1 MPAPLDWA
9 EVESSPWF
17 NALTPS
23 EKSATH
29 LEWRDTVLSEQEDL
43 DDDTKLKLLAL
54 SESRAKA
61 LAGQPQDADPLKSF
75 YAEREKKNN
84 EISQGYEAFT
94 QGELTDDPEF
104 AALDDTF
111 KGRRDAALV
120 RGSLFVNPSLVLDKD
135 KYEAAVR
142 ASDAPMSEK
151 VLALTQFKDRNEQAS
166 QNLANTLSYTDEDFR
181 KFASDGYN
189 QGKTNAQVVNEWKAQ
204 QKLPDGIFGSILGA
218 GRQAKLG
225 FSGGLAG
232 LERAVGGIGMA
243 LGVGGE
249 QYAAESGQEAASY
262 AARREIAGGA
272 PIIGE
277 VAEGATSLI
286 PTLAVGAVGAALSP
300 TPAAP
305 AAVPLTLAAGA
316 AARATLSRALTS
328 LTAGAV
334 TGGLQSAG
342 STVADAF
349 EMYKMRG
356 DPDADAI
363 GKARVDGAVSG
374 IVTGAVT
381 GLFGALGTK
390 LGAGGGI
397 ETLFRRKGAEVL
409 AQAGEK
415 EVKNAFVTATKSI
428 LGNATEE
435 AIEEGTDQFIQGLY
449 EAATRSPDKDFQSI
463 LEETA
468 HAAKIG
474 GILGG
479 GMQTIKEGL
488 TFKSMVETAKTDPQL
503 GDPTQAAA
511 VAQGLADAKQFEQDA
526 NEALEATVNA
536 DLGLSQEKRAAL
548 IAKRAAD
555 QLRTIG
561 TAPLATA
568 AMDNIAGDAENRVK
582 LNADAIRAEVV
593 DAFSRPTLPSAE
605 QMVQGAGQT
614 LAGLPSREQM
624 VQGAGQTLAGL
635 PSREQMVQGAGQT
648 LAGLPDAATMAANA
662 AAQLRA
668 VANNTATP
676 EQVASLT
683 EQGLTRVVDGQPVIT
698 DAGLSMLPQDQQPPL
713 SEAERVAEIKAA
725 PPPVAKPKPQTPWKV
740 LSTKGKV
747 KRLKDTANPELE
759 SILYAIIRGGGIGRY
774 SAEQKKAQKAEGK
787 FYGDTDSLDTGRLN
801 AFWDKE
807 LFNVGSQSTLDTVAQ
822 DLHEQGY
829 FPGMAADEVTP
840 QVLLDR
846 IEEAIAIYEQ
856 ANRNDG
862 LTDAEARDQENENLS
877 EQQAIAFEEA
887 TKKQEGK
894 IEVSVVDL
902 QVGDKMLVDGEE
914 VTVSGLNYDEDGYTT
929 SVQLRSGTRFG
940 TQSVYV
946 GDNSENT
953 LFVDEI
959 TRAPEE
965 PMSDFLE
972 GQDVD
977 EEAPPDIRAED
988 LPPIPAGHVRLT
1000 HSTSTQVVGKILES
1014 GRFNFKDVIDTTT
1027 DSFSSNEDVANRL
1040 NTSESGAF
1048 SRAKFGD
1055 KVILMDVTFEEYRK
1069 LRTFSKDN
1077 PGFVPASSIAAIY
1090 DLQTKQ
1096 ISAPQIESATEG
1108 ELFAAEPT
1116 KSTRP
1121 KVRGETDKAQ
1131 VPQED
1136 LLGEMAKAKADSEA
1150 ERAQTKIDLEQ
1161 EQPATPP
1168 PTDELVPEQ
1177 RDEPPAAEPEAA
1189 AAAEPAAAAE
1199 EKPAAPA
1206 EKVAP
1211 ATKAQQAKAERA
1223 KRRAAL
1229 EADLA
1234 ADIKKL
1240 QGEIGLRTFNSP
1252 SLDPRAFATL
1262 LGIATKVTKIGV
1274 ITFEDFAATIKDLM
1288 PQLWAQIKDAL
1299 VGVWSMLS
1307 MSNPDL
1313 EELPSRAKVT
1323 QILEALEAEEDADA
1337 DAEVDTEEAAP
1348 TTAPKDE
1355 PAQDTG
1361 KTKSEDEAAAE
1372 GAADTFIPPSEG
1384 QGPPKEADLLQ
1395 NVGFGKHQYTGVRD
1409 ATLRDPQFMFGA
1421 LFDDTAMAQTL
1432 AGKNAQRLR
1441 DVRNVVSRMNGYR
1454 EYQRVM
1460 NMSPEEVAAENTKLA
1475 GELDQTVADL
1485 RGNDFFVD
1493 VRPDGLISI
1502 RLKPEQKEKYEDII
1516 RSNSIPWSNQ
1526 LAAFVSGRSS
1536 TIIAFGRDVSD
1547 RLAGRPVAYERA
1559 ASQTEARITAD
1570 KLKAEL
1576 NQADDESILTA
1587 DDIGKYVSRG
1597 TQKRLYVGV
1606 DRGIPVEIYNEQ
1618 VYDAAMIGK
1627 AHAEKKP
1634 MFLLASQPGA
1644 GKTFVLGA
1652 AIERM
1657 KRQGAK
1663 KIIYVTR
1670 NKQLIKQ
1677 VKDDLSA
1684 YDIEG
1689 MEFMTYAALDNVEK
1703 NPAEDTDVIIFD
1715 EAHEVR
1721 YSVSGKPSSRAL
1733 KAGEWMNKSKFTILS
1748 SATPYEDLEQ
1758 TRFLWAT
1765 GAYDPFAREDLR
1777 GTAERGWYGY
1787 AEVLGAEVTL
1797 KDGEPSGVKFPE
1809 DEGKLKAMRLASRE
1823 YLRKRGMF
1831 TQRATRLPVEM
1842 MDVNFSSVKA
1852 EKSWVDLF
1860 NLTEE
1865 SLDSIKK
1872 KDKNLLAF
1880 VRNMQKRIL
1889 EASKRDAAVELAR
1902 KKVGEGKRTVIF
1914 VETRSEKERDL
1925 DEIMEAYNAW
1935 VDAGRDMD
1943 DWPKIIPKVPGVTDF
1958 FAKLIEGGI
1967 NKIKF
1972 ESAQDY
1978 FNAALGDLGV
1988 SFYTGNEAGA
1998 QGETS
2003 LSKWKSG
2010 ESTVL
2015 VATMAR
2021 GGTGL
2026 SLHDTSEGGVA
2037 PRAQIVLNLPWR
2049 ASEVEQVAGRT
2060 ARYGMTSISQS
2071 YWLFTPDITFDRDLA
2086 QRVGNRMASMN
2097 ALVQGDITASATA
2110 VSSYNIQTIK
2120 DVNTVTEDEFL
2131 NDNQY
2136 LNAEQANAV
2145 AQGTV
2150 LDMAAVETEEDAVY
2164 RKVVEDNK
2172 ITQKTS
2178 MAAWEGKEK
2187 NRATVALLRTMLINA
2202 GLKPDANLVAWDDDG
2217 NVIAPSVRAQAEKG
2231 VMMSMAPTQ
2240 DAEYLAAVEAGD
2252 NGSDNLIQLLRDAPE
2267 SERKT
2272 VVDAWVQR
2280 NPKAATELQRM
2291 VDEAARRAG
2300 VENPGITSR
2309 KKTIADLDAEEQAM
2323 WDRFGSTRVSG
2334 EDFRSGD
2341 RMQAIINEDMVRQ
2354 SIFGSERYNEI
2365 QSARNSLYAA
2375 IKKLKNKPFSLPAV
2389 TYDDAGNVI
2398 PLSQRFRSTSP
2409 DIRQSAPSLS
2419 PVYGLVKRKLTLK
2432 DKLHVK
2438 EAFRIL
2444 RKAIPQIDSLV
2455 VVDSLENLLKR
2466 TDLTQKEK
2474 DTLKGPNFAQGIF
2487 SNGRAFVAYNNV
2499 VRTDLHASE
2508 AAAIAG
2514 VMVHELMHKGSAIM
2528 RLSPDLAPVY
2538 ANWKSMLDEYVS
2550 NADIERLVNMG
2561 YPGYANWRNNTALRE
2576 SAQEEV
2582 FVKRIEAL
2590 FHKGN
2595 LLEDAEKS
2603 LMQKFLSLI
2612 KALVNKLL
2620 GNNMSKSDEVV
2631 ARWAR
2636 FFVVATAN
2644 RHMNMNGRVEIGVM
2658 ASYIGQNAQMSQFM
2672 RDSLDTAK
2680 SMAAAGKSSEEIRA
2694 VTGWFPGPYD
2704 GKMRWEIPDNKA
2716 SFVGIDDYGK
2726 RTTKAYG
2733 GPAFSQI
2740 TLSSISERI
2749 KSGKFVKLSEVFQHD
2764 DLFAA
2769 YPEAAN
2775 IPFFPI
2781 AGNIVQGSYRV
2792 IGGNSVITATVT
2804 TDSDGNISAESASTI
2819 LHELQH
2825 FIQYK
2830 EGFASGGSPD
2840 NLITKADIVDAAK
2853 FRDAYQGIRRYK
2865 AEIANLVTAI
2875 EQERAKKSFVGFGGP
2890 NQKTIKSIEDSIAK
2904 IQESINSVWDYQKK
2918 NLNIDRDSTRA
2929 SLLSALNVV
2938 DSKLGGA
2945 WVLNKRNEGLNMLYR
2960 LLAGEIEA
2968 RDVQARQNLTPEQRK
2983 ATAPYSSENIA
2994 PEDAIV
3000 VFGGGGVMA
3009 SMAPGES
3016 PRDGDVPRPAS
3027 LFSTYLTPEEAAAV
3041 KAAAA
3046 RMDAGRA
3053 EGEEDPLAKFAR
3065 EQVLGQAGVGMIY
3078 KQQQLAPQQAYAM
3091 GYIGFAEDSSGLPI
3105 VNPAATKKAKSIA
3118 LELLNPKSFFAMRYQ
3133 EEAGNFDAAAAVLQ
3147 LELTRYAIAMLAKGD
3162 ASLLS
3167 VVKRN
3172 WNNIIMGK
3180 YLTMAAAGRLLQ
3192 ARSHYTGVVAQT
3204 LDEMTA
3210 EQNKTALKLL
3220 KEQKAKDPIRT
3231 LQDMENAVAN
3241 ALPDYSALWNTL
3253 GKGVPDPKGKPDLN
3267 WLEKAM
3273 GALDS
3278 NTMQMFGQVMSEMGR
3293 LSRMVDAR
3301 SKMKDDDIRRSL
3313 PDWGAAPEGEE
3324 LPTDPDELDRLIA
3337 QTREKIAR
3345 DLESL
3350 VAAMGDKPLP
3360 PEIKKTLEDNAPKAK
3375 RKPAPAKPP
3384 VAADAPGVIPPAKQ
3398 KEINDAIDEVESLRE
3413 EGDNKATLAAID
3425 KLERLIADLANVPS
3439 PTFPSESIK
3448 AEIRRIVAEYIR
3460 NANNMAYSD
3469 FRDSMAAD
3477 LEDKIPETIREEI
3490 QDKLIQAT
3498 WQTFDR
3504 AANKTA
3510 EAMLA
3515 KMKSVEDIKYGKPD
3529 KAVQVRKEVRAAII
3543 NRDGLT
3549 ELVLVKRLTD
3559 ALVAL
3564 TVEKDVAAELA
3575 QEAYGQ
3581 SVRYAAKKLAL
3592 RTAKITESLTSGGN
3606 KRMLAAMAKASPDM
3620 VSDPTWQ
3627 HNAVRSVFEAS
3638 GLTFAEAEVAA
3649 TNTTSRFAEIFANSG
3664 VRIERNAQT
3673 RMQDA
3678 VVRLIDRYAALQ
3690 SDTPDLKAAAEIR
3703 KRNINDLFRQQVRIP
3718 IDFDDVKDVAG
3729 FETLA
3734 MAMGATKQQAM
3745 ILFYE
3750 AETENRYSKQ
3760 RGTDRLVLTKLIEFI
3775 KEMSPAQLN
3784 DPTARDTAVEA
3795 FLKSNGFTP
3804 EQIREVKPNVL
3815 SKLDEYLGEARQAAL
3830 TRILKQ
3836 NEAYKK
3842 LLETRDG
3849 TFLTQDRRELK
3860 ATLEK
3865 IRLGI
3870 ADTTSSV
3877 AQLLAASDEDNPTK
3891 FLKTDMVTLAQL
3903 DNRITAGEKDGR
3915 THDVSLAVRELFE
3928 LLARRRAIEPASLD
3942 RLASAYNNSA
3952 LSGVATL
3959 GINLYGPVGSML
3971 TRVGMDLMPAAA
3983 RGNWDVIS
3991 LVFSSLTDTF
4001 SMAYSEGALS
4011 IRGDAYT
4018 NAMQRVILKVNNLRQ
4033 GAEKSL
4039 EILKNKKAKPWER
4052 TKALV
4057 DVIQSYTDIT
4067 RRILSA
4073 ADQTWF
4079 ATMEG
4084 YFYKLEASK
4093 ALLKNKIPLPVVQ
4106 KAIFDITETTRLR
4119 ITNDKM
4125 MIGRYAVRVEELRGK
4140 TEKEF
4145 RAGIN
4150 AIVFDES
4157 YLDDGS
4163 IDLTDEVRKY
4173 RTTLDNELRS
4183 IIRAAALPY
4192 KSRPDQAVDMVLKE
4206 LNLQN
4211 LAVDLRQRDLVKRD
4225 IRSFLEEGVKGF
4237 DGEEYAG
4244 VGKEEA
4250 LRIEDFARRESE
4262 YETGN
4267 HKGEKGSQIDIFN
4280 QVSMLIQGAGY
4291 SVMQK
4296 NPLLG
4301 RMLLGYFGVP
4311 VNLLNRSLWFTP
4323 YGLLRYAVAKRI
4335 DGIGMPNSEFYQQSM
4350 KTTQDMK
4357 QRLSEAILGTSVFA
4371 FAIALQAL
4379 GDDDEEELFNVT
4391 LAGPTNKTEYD
4402 AWVKNG
4408 HRKGA
4413 IEMNIDGKVYS
4424 LNWARGLLEPW
4435 KPAMVALGAFDDM
4448 KLNRK
4453 LGDRENVVPIV
4464 DYLAAAASGFG
4475 QQASFFGAK
4484 TTIGSTFSVTPDT
4497 NMLGTAVY
4505 KVSPFIPFSGLLN
4518 SISKFYTGPN
4528 TYRGREGAIW
4538 ANIPIVSMFATN
4550 RAVNALGDP
4559 VGVTGDPIAVA
4570 NDRAWYAGMPL
4581 NVGGK
4586 MSGNDAK
4593 VYEFILERGTGPGIP
4608 QRSAIETKNGFITDA
4623 EFLDY
4628 VAFRGRIVK
4637 SQMIRDL
4644 PKLRAMDDDSLSKA
4658 MGEISTK
4665 ATTDAKKRFRYE

>member
-1 MPAPLDWA
+1 
-9 EVESSPWF
+9 
-17 NALTPS
+17 
-23 EKSATH
+23 
-29 LEWRDTVLSEQEDL
+29 
-43 DDDTKLKLLAL
+43 
-54 SESRAKA
+54 
-61 LAGQPQDADPLKSF
+61 
-75 YAEREKKNN
+75 
-84 EISQGYEAFT
+84 
-94 QGELTDDPEF
+94 
-104 AALDDTF
+104 
-111 KGRRDAALV
+111 
-120 RGSLFVNPSLVLDKD
+120 
-135 KYEAAVR
+135 
-142 ASDAPMSEK
+142 
-151 VLALTQFKDRNEQAS
+151 
-166 QNLANTLSYTDEDFR
+166 
-181 KFASDGYN
+181 
-189 QGKTNAQVVNEWKAQ
+189 
-204 QKLPDGIFGSILGA
+204 
-218 GRQAKLG
+218 
-225 FSGGLAG
+225 
-232 LERAVGGIGMA
+232 
-243 LGVGGE
+243 
-249 QYAAESGQEAASY
+249 
-262 AARREIAGGA
+262 
-272 PIIGE
+272 
-277 VAEGATSLI
+277 
-286 PTLAVGAVGAALSP
+286 
-300 TPAAP
+300 
-305 AAVPLTLAAGA
+305 
-316 AARATLSRALTS
+316 
-328 LTAGAV
+328 
-334 TGGLQSAG
+334 
-342 STVADAF
+342 
-349 EMYKMRG
+349 
-356 DPDADAI
+356 
-363 GKARVDGAVSG
+363 
-374 IVTGAVT
+374 
-381 GLFGALGTK
+381 
-390 LGAGGGI
+390 
-397 ETLFRRKGAEVL
+397 
-409 AQAGEK
+409 
-415 EVKNAFVTATKSI
+415 
-428 LGNATEE
+428 
-435 AIEEGTDQFIQGLY
+435 
-449 EAATRSPDKDFQSI
+449 
-463 LEETA
+463 
-468 HAAKIG
+468 
-474 GILGG
+474 
-479 GMQTIKEGL
+479 
-488 TFKSMVETAKTDPQL
+488 
-503 GDPTQAAA
+503 
-511 VAQGLADAKQFEQDA
+511 
-526 NEALEATVNA
+526 
-536 DLGLSQEKRAAL
+536 
-548 IAKRAAD
+548 
-555 QLRTIG
+555 
-561 TAPLATA
+561 
-568 AMDNIAGDAENRVK
+568 
-582 LNADAIRAEVV
+582 
-593 DAFSRPTLPSAE
+593 
-605 QMVQGAGQT
+605 
-614 LAGLPSREQM
+614 
-624 VQGAGQTLAGL
+624 
-635 PSREQMVQGAGQT
+635 
-648 LAGLPDAATMAANA
+648 
-662 AAQLRA
+662 
-668 VANNTATP
+668 
-676 EQVASLT
+676 
-683 EQGLTRVVDGQPVIT
+683 
-698 DAGLSMLPQDQQPPL
+698 
-713 SEAERVAEIKAA
+713 
-725 PPPVAKPKPQTPWKV
+725 
-740 LSTKGKV
+740 
-747 KRLKDTANPELE
+747 
-759 SILYAIIRGGGIGRY
+759 
-774 SAEQKKAQKAEGK
+774 
-787 FYGDTDSLDTGRLN
+787 
-801 AFWDKE
+801 
-807 LFNVGSQSTLDTVAQ
+807 
-822 DLHEQGY
+822 
-829 FPGMAADEVTP
+829 
-840 QVLLDR
+840 
-846 IEEAIAIYEQ
+846 
-856 ANRNDG
+856 
-862 LTDAEARDQENENLS
+862 
-877 EQQAIAFEEA
+877 
-887 TKKQEGK
+887 
-894 IEVSVVDL
+894 
-902 QVGDKMLVDGEE
+902 
-914 VTVSGLNYDEDGYTT
+914 
-929 SVQLRSGTRFG
+929 
-940 TQSVYV
+940 
-946 GDNSENT
+946 
-953 LFVDEI
+953 
-959 TRAPEE
+959 
-965 PMSDFLE
+965 
-972 GQDVD
+972 
-977 EEAPPDIRAED
+977 
-988 LPPIPAGHVRLT
+988 
-1000 HSTSTQVVGKILES
+1000 
-1014 GRFNFKDVIDTTT
+1014 
-1027 DSFSSNEDVANRL
+1027 
-1040 NTSESGAF
+1040 
-1048 SRAKFGD
+1048 
-1055 KVILMDVTFEEYRK
+1055 
-1069 LRTFSKDN
+1069 
-1077 PGFVPASSIAAIY
+1077 
-1090 DLQTKQ
+1090 
-1096 ISAPQIESATEG
+1096 
-1108 ELFAAEPT
+1108 
-1116 KSTRP
+1116 
-1121 KVRGETDKAQ
+1121 
-1131 VPQED
+1131 
-1136 LLGEMAKAKADSEA
+1136 
-1150 ERAQTKIDLEQ
+1150 
-1161 EQPATPP
+1161 
-1168 PTDELVPEQ
+1168 
-1177 RDEPPAAEPEAA
+1177 
-1189 AAAEPAAAAE
+1189 
-1199 EKPAAPA
+1199 
-1206 EKVAP
+1206 
-1211 ATKAQQAKAERA
+1211 
-1223 KRRAAL
+1223 
-1229 EADLA
+1229 
-1234 ADIKKL
+1234 
-1240 QGEIGLRTFNSP
+1240 
-1252 SLDPRAFATL
+1252 
-1262 LGIATKVTKIGV
+1262 
-1274 ITFEDFAATIKDLM
+1274 
-1288 PQLWAQIKDAL
+1288 
-1299 VGVWSMLS
+1299 
-1307 MSNPDL
+1307 
-1313 EELPSRAKVT
+1313 
-1323 QILEALEAEEDADA
+1323 
-1337 DAEVDTEEAAP
+1337 
-1348 TTAPKDE
+1348 
-1355 PAQDTG
+1355 
-1361 KTKSEDEAAAE
+1361 
-1372 GAADTFIPPSEG
+1372 
-1384 QGPPKEADLLQ
+1384 
-1395 NVGFGKHQYTGVRD
+1395 
-1409 ATLRDPQFMFGA
+1409 
-1421 LFDDTAMAQTL
+1421 
-1432 AGKNAQRLR
+1432 
-1441 DVRNVVSRMNGYR
+1441 
-1454 EYQRVM
+1454 
-1460 NMSPEEVAAENTKLA
+1460 
-1475 GELDQTVADL
+1475 
-1485 RGNDFFVD
+1485 
-1493 VRPDGLISI
+1493 
-1502 RLKPEQKEKYEDII
+1502 
-1516 RSNSIPWSNQ
+1516 
-1526 LAAFVSGRSS
+1526 
-1536 TIIAFGRDVSD
+1536 
-1547 RLAGRPVAYERA
+1547 VAYERA
-1559 ASQTEARITAD
+1559 AKQTNVRAVAD
-1570 KLKAEL
+1570 KLRAEL
-1576 NQADDESILTA
+1576 AQADDESILNA
-1587 DDIGKYVSRG
+1587 KDVNRFVSQR
-1597 TQKRLYVGV
+1597 TRKMLYGGV
-1606 DRGIPVEIYNEQ
+1606 LYGDLPIEVHNEQ
-1618 VYDAAMIGK
+1618 VYDAALIGK
-1627 AHAEKKP
+1627 AHKEGKP
-1634 MFLLASQPGA
+1634 MFLLASQPGS
-1644 GKTFVLGA
+1644 GKTFIIGA

-1657 KRQGAK
+1657 RQNHAENQREN
-1663 KIIYVTR
+1663 KIPEADRKPLRVIYVTL
-1670 NKQLIKQ
+1670 NEEL
-1677 VKDDLSA
+1677 KDQFKKNLSG
-1684 YDIEG
+1684 YDIGDIEY
-1689 MEFMTYAALDNVEK
+1689 MSYAALDNK
-1703 NPAEDTDVIIFD
+1703 DGDNPPTDSDVIIFD
-1715 EAHEVR
+1715 EAHNVR
-1721 YSVSGKPSSRAL
+1721 YSVSGDASNRAVI
-1733 KAGEWMNKSKFTILS
+1733 AGEWMKKSKFTLLA

-1758 TRFLWAT
+1758 MRFLWAA
-1765 GAYDPFAREDLR
+1765 GAYKPFDREDLR
-1777 GTAERGWYGY
+1777 GDTDDGWFGF
-1787 AEVLGAEVTL
+1787 AEVLGADVVL
-1797 KDGEPSGVKFPE
+1797 DKDNKPTGTKFPE
-1809 DEGKLKAMRLASRE
+1809 DETQLAEMRFTARE

-1831 TQRATRLPVEM
+1831 SQRKTRIPGERIVS
-1842 MDVNFSSVKA
+1842 NFTAVKA
-1852 EKSWVDLF
+1852 EEQWVKAFDATVAALA
-1860 NLTEE
+1860 
-1865 SLDSIKK
+1865 KM
-1872 KDKNLLAF
+1872 KNANKGLKAWVINF
-1880 VRNMQKRIL
+1880 QKRIL
-1889 EASKRDAAVELAR
+1889 EASKQEAAVKLAR
-1902 KKVGEGKRTVIF
+1902 EDVAAGKRVVIF
-1914 VETRSEKERDL
+1914 IETRSARDRDL
-1925 DEIMEAYNAW
+1925 PQIVQDYRDW
-1935 VDAGRDMD
+1935 VDSGRD
-1943 DWPKIIPKVPGVTDF
+1943 PKTKPDSVPGVDDIDLF
-1958 FAKLIEGGI
+1958 FEGMIEEGVDRVT
-1967 NKIKF
+1967 F
-1972 ESAQDY
+1972 PEAQDY
-1978 FNAALGDLGV
+1978 YTKALGDLNV
-1988 SFYTGNEAGA
+1988 VFYTGNESAG
-1998 QGETS
+1998 QGKTS
-2003 LSKWKSG
+2003 LAKWESG
-2010 ESTVL
+2010 EASVM
-2015 VATMAR
+2015 VATMGK

-2026 SLHDTSEGGVA
+2026 SLHDTLGVDNGGA
-2037 PRAQIVLNLPWR
+2037 ERSQIILNLPWL
-2049 ASEVEQVAGRT
+2049 ASQTEQVAGRT
-2060 ARYGMTSISQS
+2060 ARYGMKSNALIH
-2071 YWLFTPDITFDRDLA
+2071 WLFTKDIEFDFKLA
-2086 QRVGNRMASMN
+2086 QKVGNRMASMN
-2097 ALVQGDITASATA
+2097 SLVQGEITPSAERVVNYRMDQVEDIDKNLEEREMEGIELSA
-2110 VSSYNIQTIK
+2110 
-2120 DVNTVTEDEFL
+2120 EE
-2131 NDNQY
+2131 
-2136 LNAEQANAV
+2136 ANAV
-2145 AQGTV
+2145 AQGTL

-2202 GLKPDANLVAWDDDG
+2202 GLKPDANLVAWDEDG
-2217 NVIAPSVRAQAEKG
+2217 NVIAPSVRAQAGSGAQAESGAQMSAAKSETLDFKELRTLKRSDFDPRGYEADEGLESASVTIGG
-2231 VMMSMAPTQ
+2231 VYVQIYYHPNRGYWPILR
-2240 DAEYLAAVEAGD
+2240 EFRGK
-2252 NGSDNLIQLLRDAPE
+2252 GSDYELSTYKTLQEAKSEIRSAFLE
-2267 SERKT
+2267 S
-2272 VVDAWVQR
+2272 A
-2280 NPKAATELQRM
+2280 
-2291 VDEAARRAG
+2291 
-2300 VENPGITSR
+2300 
-2309 KKTIADLDAEEQAM
+2309 
-2323 WDRFGSTRVSG
+2323 
-2334 EDFRSGD
+2334 
-2341 RMQAIINEDMVRQ
+2341 
-2354 SIFGSERYNEI
+2354 
-2365 QSARNSLYAA
+2365 
-2375 IKKLKNKPFSLPAV
+2375 
-2389 TYDDAGNVI
+2389 
-2398 PLSQRFRSTSP
+2398 

-2419 PVYGLVKRKLTLK
+2419 PVYGLVKRKLTIK

-2550 NADIERLVNMG
+2550 NADIERLVLTSH
-2561 YPGYANWRNNTALRE
+2561 PGYANWKNNTALRE

-2595 LLEDAEKS
+2595 LLEDAEKT
-2603 LMQKFLSLI
+2603 LMQKFLSII

-2644 RHMNMNGRVEIGVM
+2644 RHMNMNGMVDTGVM
-2658 ASYIGQNAQMSQFM
+2658 
-2672 RDSLDTAK
+2672 
-2680 SMAAAGKSSEEIRA
+2680 
-2694 VTGWFPGPYD
+2694 
-2704 GKMRWEIPDNKA
+2704 
-2716 SFVGIDDYGK
+2716 
-2726 RTTKAYG
+2726 
-2733 GPAFSQI
+2733 
-2740 TLSSISERI
+2740 
-2749 KSGKFVKLSEVFQHD
+2749 
-2764 DLFAA
+2764 
-2769 YPEAAN
+2769 
-2775 IPFFPI
+2775 
-2781 AGNIVQGSYRV
+2781 
-2792 IGGNSVITATVT
+2792 
-2804 TDSDGNISAESASTI
+2804 TD
-2819 LHELQH
+2819 
-2825 FIQYK
+2825 
-2830 EGFASGGSPD
+2830 EG
-2840 NLITKADIVDAAK
+2840 V
-2853 FRDAYQGIRRYK
+2853 R
-2865 AEIANLVTAI
+2865 
-2875 EQERAKKSFVGFGGP
+2875 
-2890 NQKTIKSIEDSIAK
+2890 
-2904 IQESINSVWDYQKK
+2904 
-2918 NLNIDRDSTRA
+2918 
-2929 SLLSALNVV
+2929 
-2938 DSKLGGA
+2938 
-2945 WVLNKRNEGLNMLYR
+2945 
-2960 LLAGEIEA
+2960 
-2968 RDVQARQNLTPEQRK
+2968 
-2983 ATAPYSSENIA
+2983 
-2994 PEDAIV
+2994 
-3000 VFGGGGVMA
+3000 A

-3041 KAAAA
+3041 EAAAA

-3053 EGEEDPLAKFAR
+3053 EGEEDSLAKFAR

-3167 VVKRN
+3167 TVRRN

-3241 ALPDYSALWNTL
+3241 ALPDYSALWNAL
-3253 GKGVPDPKGKPDLN
+3253 GKGVPDPNGKPDLN

-3278 NTMQMFGQVMSEMGR
+3278 NTMQMFGLVMSDMGR

-3324 LPTDPDELDRLIA
+3324 FPTDPDELDRLIE
-3337 QTREKIAR
+3337 QTREKIAGGL
-3345 DLESL
+3345 DAL
-3350 VAAMGDKPLP
+3350 VAAMGLQPLP
-3360 PEIKKTLEDNAPKAK
+3360 PEVKKTLEDNAPKAK

-3448 AEIRRIVAEYIR
+3448 AQIRLIVAEYIR

-3592 RTAKITESLTSGGN
+3592 RIAKITESLTSGGN

-3718 IDFDDVKDVAG
+3718 LEQDE
-3729 FETLA
+3729 FETMA
-3734 MAMGATKQQAM
+3734 MAMGATRQQAM

-3775 KEMSPAQLN
+3775 KEMSPAELN

-3815 SKLDEYLGEARQAAL
+3815 SKLDKYLGEARQAAL

-3849 TFLTQDRRELK
+3849 TFLTQAQRELK

-3877 AQLLAASDEDNPTK
+3877 AQLLAASDKDNPTK

-3903 DNRITAGEKDGR
+3903 DNRITAAEKDGR
-3915 THDVSLAVRELFE
+3915 THDAALAVRELFE

-3942 RLASAYNNSA
+3942 RLAIAYNNSA

-3959 GINLYGPVGSML
+3959 GINIYGPVGSML
-3971 TRVGMDLMPAAA
+3971 TRVGMDLMRAAT
-3983 RGNWDVIS
+3983 RGNWDMIS

-4125 MIGRYAVRVEELRGK
+4125 MIGRYAARVEELRGK

-4225 IRSFLEEGVKGF
+4225 IRSFLEEGVKGL

-4267 HKGEKGSQIDIFN
+4267 HKGEKGSQLDIFN
-4280 QVSMLIQGAGY
+4280 QFSMLIQNAGY
-4291 SVMQK
+4291 SVIQK
-4296 NPLLG
+4296 NPILG

-4484 TTIGSTFSVTPDT
+4484 TTIGSTFSATPDT
-4497 NMLGTAVY
+4497 NLIGTLAY
-4505 KVSPFIPFSGLLN
+4505 KVSPMVPFSGLMN
-4518 SISKFYTGPN
+4518 SVSKFYTGPN

>member
-1 MPAPLDWA
+1 
-9 EVESSPWF
+9 
-17 NALTPS
+17 
-23 EKSATH
+23 
-29 LEWRDTVLSEQEDL
+29 
-43 DDDTKLKLLAL
+43 
-54 SESRAKA
+54 
-61 LAGQPQDADPLKSF
+61 
-75 YAEREKKNN
+75 
-84 EISQGYEAFT
+84 
-94 QGELTDDPEF
+94 
-104 AALDDTF
+104 
-111 KGRRDAALV
+111 
-120 RGSLFVNPSLVLDKD
+120 
-135 KYEAAVR
+135 
-142 ASDAPMSEK
+142 
-151 VLALTQFKDRNEQAS
+151 
-166 QNLANTLSYTDEDFR
+166 
-181 KFASDGYN
+181 
-189 QGKTNAQVVNEWKAQ
+189 
-204 QKLPDGIFGSILGA
+204 
-218 GRQAKLG
+218 
-225 FSGGLAG
+225 
-232 LERAVGGIGMA
+232 
-243 LGVGGE
+243 
-249 QYAAESGQEAASY
+249 
-262 AARREIAGGA
+262 
-272 PIIGE
+272 
-277 VAEGATSLI
+277 
-286 PTLAVGAVGAALSP
+286 
-300 TPAAP
+300 
-305 AAVPLTLAAGA
+305 
-316 AARATLSRALTS
+316 
-328 LTAGAV
+328 
-334 TGGLQSAG
+334 
-342 STVADAF
+342 
-349 EMYKMRG
+349 
-356 DPDADAI
+356 
-363 GKARVDGAVSG
+363 
-374 IVTGAVT
+374 
-381 GLFGALGTK
+381 
-390 LGAGGGI
+390 
-397 ETLFRRKGAEVL
+397 
-409 AQAGEK
+409 
-415 EVKNAFVTATKSI
+415 
-428 LGNATEE
+428 
-435 AIEEGTDQFIQGLY
+435 
-449 EAATRSPDKDFQSI
+449 
-463 LEETA
+463 
-468 HAAKIG
+468 
-474 GILGG
+474 
-479 GMQTIKEGL
+479 
-488 TFKSMVETAKTDPQL
+488 
-503 GDPTQAAA
+503 
-511 VAQGLADAKQFEQDA
+511 
-526 NEALEATVNA
+526 
-536 DLGLSQEKRAAL
+536 
-548 IAKRAAD
+548 
-555 QLRTIG
+555 
-561 TAPLATA
+561 
-568 AMDNIAGDAENRVK
+568 
-582 LNADAIRAEVV
+582 
-593 DAFSRPTLPSAE
+593 
-605 QMVQGAGQT
+605 
-614 LAGLPSREQM
+614 
-624 VQGAGQTLAGL
+624 
-635 PSREQMVQGAGQT
+635 
-648 LAGLPDAATMAANA
+648 
-662 AAQLRA
+662 
-668 VANNTATP
+668 
-676 EQVASLT
+676 
-683 EQGLTRVVDGQPVIT
+683 
-698 DAGLSMLPQDQQPPL
+698 
-713 SEAERVAEIKAA
+713 
-725 PPPVAKPKPQTPWKV
+725 
-740 LSTKGKV
+740 
-747 KRLKDTANPELE
+747 
-759 SILYAIIRGGGIGRY
+759 
-774 SAEQKKAQKAEGK
+774 
-787 FYGDTDSLDTGRLN
+787 
-801 AFWDKE
+801 
-807 LFNVGSQSTLDTVAQ
+807 
-822 DLHEQGY
+822 
-829 FPGMAADEVTP
+829 
-840 QVLLDR
+840 
-846 IEEAIAIYEQ
+846 
-856 ANRNDG
+856 
-862 LTDAEARDQENENLS
+862 
-877 EQQAIAFEEA
+877 
-887 TKKQEGK
+887 
-894 IEVSVVDL
+894 
-902 QVGDKMLVDGEE
+902 
-914 VTVSGLNYDEDGYTT
+914 
-929 SVQLRSGTRFG
+929 
-940 TQSVYV
+940 
-946 GDNSENT
+946 
-953 LFVDEI
+953 
-959 TRAPEE
+959 
-965 PMSDFLE
+965 
-972 GQDVD
+972 
-977 EEAPPDIRAED
+977 
-988 LPPIPAGHVRLT
+988 
-1000 HSTSTQVVGKILES
+1000 
-1014 GRFNFKDVIDTTT
+1014 
-1027 DSFSSNEDVANRL
+1027 
-1040 NTSESGAF
+1040 
-1048 SRAKFGD
+1048 
-1055 KVILMDVTFEEYRK
+1055 
-1069 LRTFSKDN
+1069 
-1077 PGFVPASSIAAIY
+1077 
-1090 DLQTKQ
+1090 
-1096 ISAPQIESATEG
+1096 
-1108 ELFAAEPT
+1108 
-1116 KSTRP
+1116 
-1121 KVRGETDKAQ
+1121 
-1131 VPQED
+1131 
-1136 LLGEMAKAKADSEA
+1136 
-1150 ERAQTKIDLEQ
+1150 
-1161 EQPATPP
+1161 
-1168 PTDELVPEQ
+1168 
-1177 RDEPPAAEPEAA
+1177 
-1189 AAAEPAAAAE
+1189 
-1199 EKPAAPA
+1199 
-1206 EKVAP
+1206 
-1211 ATKAQQAKAERA
+1211 
-1223 KRRAAL
+1223 
-1229 EADLA
+1229 
-1234 ADIKKL
+1234 
-1240 QGEIGLRTFNSP
+1240 
-1252 SLDPRAFATL
+1252 
-1262 LGIATKVTKIGV
+1262 
-1274 ITFEDFAATIKDLM
+1274 
-1288 PQLWAQIKDAL
+1288 
-1299 VGVWSMLS
+1299 
-1307 MSNPDL
+1307 
-1313 EELPSRAKVT
+1313 
-1323 QILEALEAEEDADA
+1323 
-1337 DAEVDTEEAAP
+1337 
-1348 TTAPKDE
+1348 
-1355 PAQDTG
+1355 
-1361 KTKSEDEAAAE
+1361 
-1372 GAADTFIPPSEG
+1372 
-1384 QGPPKEADLLQ
+1384 
-1395 NVGFGKHQYTGVRD
+1395 
-1409 ATLRDPQFMFGA
+1409 
-1421 LFDDTAMAQTL
+1421 
-1432 AGKNAQRLR
+1432 
-1441 DVRNVVSRMNGYR
+1441 
-1454 EYQRVM
+1454 
-1460 NMSPEEVAAENTKLA
+1460 
-1475 GELDQTVADL
+1475 
-1485 RGNDFFVD
+1485 
-1493 VRPDGLISI
+1493 
-1502 RLKPEQKEKYEDII
+1502 
-1516 RSNSIPWSNQ
+1516 
-1526 LAAFVSGRSS
+1526 
-1536 TIIAFGRDVSD
+1536 
-1547 RLAGRPVAYERA
+1547 
-1559 ASQTEARITAD
+1559 
-1570 KLKAEL
+1570 
-1576 NQADDESILTA
+1576 
-1587 DDIGKYVSRG
+1587 
-1597 TQKRLYVGV
+1597 
-1606 DRGIPVEIYNEQ
+1606 
-1618 VYDAAMIGK
+1618 
-1627 AHAEKKP
+1627 
-1634 MFLLASQPGA
+1634 
-1644 GKTFVLGA
+1644 
-1652 AIERM
+1652 
-1657 KRQGAK
+1657 
-1663 KIIYVTR
+1663 
-1670 NKQLIKQ
+1670 
-1677 VKDDLSA
+1677 
-1684 YDIEG
+1684 
-1689 MEFMTYAALDNVEK
+1689 
-1703 NPAEDTDVIIFD
+1703 
-1715 EAHEVR
+1715 
-1721 YSVSGKPSSRAL
+1721 
-1733 KAGEWMNKSKFTILS
+1733 
-1748 SATPYEDLEQ
+1748 
-1758 TRFLWAT
+1758 
-1765 GAYDPFAREDLR
+1765 
-1777 GTAERGWYGY
+1777 
-1787 AEVLGAEVTL
+1787 
-1797 KDGEPSGVKFPE
+1797 
-1809 DEGKLKAMRLASRE
+1809 
-1823 YLRKRGMF
+1823 
-1831 TQRATRLPVEM
+1831 
-1842 MDVNFSSVKA
+1842 
-1852 EKSWVDLF
+1852 
-1860 NLTEE
+1860 
-1865 SLDSIKK
+1865 
-1872 KDKNLLAF
+1872 
-1880 VRNMQKRIL
+1880 
-1889 EASKRDAAVELAR
+1889 
-1902 KKVGEGKRTVIF
+1902 
-1914 VETRSEKERDL
+1914 
-1925 DEIMEAYNAW
+1925 
-1935 VDAGRDMD
+1935 
-1943 DWPKIIPKVPGVTDF
+1943 
-1958 FAKLIEGGI
+1958 
-1967 NKIKF
+1967 
-1972 ESAQDY
+1972 
-1978 FNAALGDLGV
+1978 
-1988 SFYTGNEAGA
+1988 
-1998 QGETS
+1998 
-2003 LSKWKSG
+2003 
-2010 ESTVL
+2010 
-2015 VATMAR
+2015 
-2021 GGTGL
+2021 
-2026 SLHDTSEGGVA
+2026 
-2037 PRAQIVLNLPWR
+2037 
-2049 ASEVEQVAGRT
+2049 
-2060 ARYGMTSISQS
+2060 
-2071 YWLFTPDITFDRDLA
+2071 
-2086 QRVGNRMASMN
+2086 MASMN
-2097 ALVQGDITASATA
+2097 SLVQGEITPSAERVVNYRMDQVEDIDKNLEEREMEGIELSA
-2110 VSSYNIQTIK
+2110 
-2120 DVNTVTEDEFL
+2120 EE
-2131 NDNQY
+2131 
-2136 LNAEQANAV
+2136 ANAV

-2164 RKVVEDNK
+2164 RKLVEDNK
-2172 ITQKTS
+2172 IK
-2178 MAAWEGKEK
+2178 K
-2187 NRATVALLRTMLINA
+2187 NRLTGWEANSNNNRAIFALRTMLINA
-2202 GLKPDANLVAWDDDG
+2202 GVKPDANLVAWDDDG

-2231 VMMSMAPTQ
+2231 V
-2240 DAEYLAAVEAGD
+2240 
-2252 NGSDNLIQLLRDAPE
+2252 
-2267 SERKT
+2267 K
-2272 VVDAWVQR
+2272 
-2280 NPKAATELQRM
+2280 
-2291 VDEAARRAG
+2291 
-2300 VENPGITSR
+2300 
-2309 KKTIADLDAEEQAM
+2309 
-2323 WDRFGSTRVSG
+2323 
-2334 EDFRSGD
+2334 
-2341 RMQAIINEDMVRQ
+2341 
-2354 SIFGSERYNEI
+2354 
-2365 QSARNSLYAA
+2365 
-2375 IKKLKNKPFSLPAV
+2375 
-2389 TYDDAGNVI
+2389 
-2398 PLSQRFRSTSP
+2398 
-2409 DIRQSAPSLS
+2409 QSAPPLS
-2419 PVYGLVKRKLTLK
+2419 PVYGLVKRKLTIK

-2455 VVDSLENLLKR
+2455 IVDSLENLLKR
-2466 TDLTQKEK
+2466 TDLTQEEK

-2499 VRTDLHASE
+2499 IRTDLHASE

-2550 NADIERLVNMG
+2550 NADIERLVLTSH
-2561 YPGYANWRNNTALRE
+2561 PGYANWKNNTALRE

-2636 FFVVATAN
+2636 FFVVSTAN

-2680 SMAAAGKSSEEIRA
+2680 AMAAAGKSSEEIRA

-2704 GKMRWEIPDNKA
+2704 GKMRFEVSDNKA
-2716 SFVGIDDYGK
+2716 SFVGIDDYVK
-2726 RTTKAYG
+2726 KTTKAYG

-2968 RDVQARQNLTPEQRK
+2968 RDVQARQNLTPEQRR
-2983 ATAPYSSENIA
+2983 ATAPFSSENIA

-3000 VFGGGGVMA
+3000 MFGGGGVMA

-3041 KAAAA
+3041 EAAAA

-3241 ALPDYSALWNTL
+3241 ALPDYSALWNAL
-3253 GKGVPDPKGKPDLN
+3253 GKGVPDPNGKPDLN

-3278 NTMQMFGQVMSEMGR
+3278 NTMQMFGLVMSDMGR

-3324 LPTDPDELDRLIA
+3324 FPTDPDELDRLIE
-3337 QTREKIAR
+3337 QTREKIAGG
-3345 DLESL
+3345 LEAL
-3350 VAAMGDKPLP
+3350 VAAMGLQPLP
-3360 PEIKKTLEDNAPKAK
+3360 PEVKKTLEDNAPKAK

-3448 AEIRRIVAEYIR
+3448 AQIRLIVAEYIR

-3718 IDFDDVKDVAG
+3718 LEQDE
-3729 FETLA
+3729 FETMA
-3734 MAMGATKQQAM
+3734 MAMGATRQQAM

-3760 RGTDRLVLTKLIEFI
+3760 RGTDRLILTKLIEFI
-3775 KEMSPAQLN
+3775 KEMSPAELN

-3815 SKLDEYLGEARQAAL
+3815 SKLDKYLGEARQAAL

-3849 TFLTQDRRELK
+3849 TFLTQAQRELK

-3877 AQLLAASDEDNPTK
+3877 AQLLAASDKDNPTK

-3903 DNRITAGEKDGR
+3903 DNRITAAEKDGR
-3915 THDVSLAVRELFE
+3915 THDAALAVRELFE

-3942 RLASAYNNSA
+3942 RLAIAYNNSA

-3959 GINLYGPVGSML
+3959 GINIYGPVGSML
-3971 TRVGMDLMPAAA
+3971 TRVGMDLMRAAT
-3983 RGNWDVIS
+3983 RGNWDMIS

-4001 SMAYSEGALS
+4001 SMAYYEGALS

-4125 MIGRYAVRVEELRGK
+4125 MIGRYAARVEELRGK

-4157 YLDDGS
+4157 YLDDDS
-4163 IDLTDEVRKY
+4163 IDLTDEVRAY

-4225 IRSFLEEGVKGF
+4225 IRSFLEEGVKGL

-4267 HKGEKGSQIDIFN
+4267 HKGEKGSQLDIFN
-4280 QVSMLIQGAGY
+4280 QFSMLIQNAGY
-4291 SVMQK
+4291 SVIQK
-4296 NPLLG
+4296 NPILG

-4484 TTIGSTFSVTPDT
+4484 TTIGSTFSATPDT
-4497 NMLGTAVY
+4497 NLIGTLAY
-4505 KVSPFIPFSGLLN
+4505 KVSPMVPFSGFLN
-4518 SISKFYTGPN
+4518 SVSKFYTGPN

-4637 SQMIRDL
+4637 SQMLRDL

-4658 MGEISTK
+4658 MGEISTD
-4665 ATTDAKKRFRYE
+4665 ATRAAKKRFRYE

>member
-1 MPAPLDWA
+1 MR
-9 EVESSPWF
+9 E
-17 NALTPS
+17 
-23 EKSATH
+23 
-29 LEWRDTVLSEQEDL
+29 
-43 DDDTKLKLLAL
+43 LL
-54 SESRAKA
+54 
-61 LAGQPQDADPLKSF
+61 
-75 YAEREKKNN
+75 
-84 EISQGYEAFT
+84 
-94 QGELTDDPEF
+94 
-104 AALDDTF
+104 
-111 KGRRDAALV
+111 
-120 RGSLFVNPSLVLDKD
+120 
-135 KYEAAVR
+135 
-142 ASDAPMSEK
+142 
-151 VLALTQFKDRNEQAS
+151 
-166 QNLANTLSYTDEDFR
+166 
-181 KFASDGYN
+181 
-189 QGKTNAQVVNEWKAQ
+189 
-204 QKLPDGIFGSILGA
+204 
-218 GRQAKLG
+218 
-225 FSGGLAG
+225 
-232 LERAVGGIGMA
+232 
-243 LGVGGE
+243 
-249 QYAAESGQEAASY
+249 
-262 AARREIAGGA
+262 
-272 PIIGE
+272 
-277 VAEGATSLI
+277 
-286 PTLAVGAVGAALSP
+286 
-300 TPAAP
+300 
-305 AAVPLTLAAGA
+305 
-316 AARATLSRALTS
+316 
-328 LTAGAV
+328 
-334 TGGLQSAG
+334 
-342 STVADAF
+342 
-349 EMYKMRG
+349 
-356 DPDADAI
+356 
-363 GKARVDGAVSG
+363 
-374 IVTGAVT
+374 
-381 GLFGALGTK
+381 
-390 LGAGGGI
+390 
-397 ETLFRRKGAEVL
+397 
-409 AQAGEK
+409 
-415 EVKNAFVTATKSI
+415 
-428 LGNATEE
+428 
-435 AIEEGTDQFIQGLY
+435 
-449 EAATRSPDKDFQSI
+449 
-463 LEETA
+463 
-468 HAAKIG
+468 
-474 GILGG
+474 
-479 GMQTIKEGL
+479 
-488 TFKSMVETAKTDPQL
+488 
-503 GDPTQAAA
+503 
-511 VAQGLADAKQFEQDA
+511 
-526 NEALEATVNA
+526 
-536 DLGLSQEKRAAL
+536 
-548 IAKRAAD
+548 
-555 QLRTIG
+555 
-561 TAPLATA
+561 
-568 AMDNIAGDAENRVK
+568 
-582 LNADAIRAEVV
+582 
-593 DAFSRPTLPSAE
+593 
-605 QMVQGAGQT
+605 
-614 LAGLPSREQM
+614 
-624 VQGAGQTLAGL
+624 
-635 PSREQMVQGAGQT
+635 
-648 LAGLPDAATMAANA
+648 
-662 AAQLRA
+662 
-668 VANNTATP
+668 
-676 EQVASLT
+676 
-683 EQGLTRVVDGQPVIT
+683 
-698 DAGLSMLPQDQQPPL
+698 
-713 SEAERVAEIKAA
+713 
-725 PPPVAKPKPQTPWKV
+725 
-740 LSTKGKV
+740 
-747 KRLKDTANPELE
+747 
-759 SILYAIIRGGGIGRY
+759 
-774 SAEQKKAQKAEGK
+774 
-787 FYGDTDSLDTGRLN
+787 
-801 AFWDKE
+801 
-807 LFNVGSQSTLDTVAQ
+807 
-822 DLHEQGY
+822 
-829 FPGMAADEVTP
+829 
-840 QVLLDR
+840 
-846 IEEAIAIYEQ
+846 
-856 ANRNDG
+856 
-862 LTDAEARDQENENLS
+862 
-877 EQQAIAFEEA
+877 
-887 TKKQEGK
+887 
-894 IEVSVVDL
+894 
-902 QVGDKMLVDGEE
+902 
-914 VTVSGLNYDEDGYTT
+914 
-929 SVQLRSGTRFG
+929 
-940 TQSVYV
+940 
-946 GDNSENT
+946 
-953 LFVDEI
+953 
-959 TRAPEE
+959 
-965 PMSDFLE
+965 
-972 GQDVD
+972 
-977 EEAPPDIRAED
+977 
-988 LPPIPAGHVRLT
+988 
-1000 HSTSTQVVGKILES
+1000 
-1014 GRFNFKDVIDTTT
+1014 
-1027 DSFSSNEDVANRL
+1027 
-1040 NTSESGAF
+1040 
-1048 SRAKFGD
+1048 
-1055 KVILMDVTFEEYRK
+1055 
-1069 LRTFSKDN
+1069 
-1077 PGFVPASSIAAIY
+1077 
-1090 DLQTKQ
+1090 
-1096 ISAPQIESATEG
+1096 
-1108 ELFAAEPT
+1108 
-1116 KSTRP
+1116 
-1121 KVRGETDKAQ
+1121 
-1131 VPQED
+1131 
-1136 LLGEMAKAKADSEA
+1136 
-1150 ERAQTKIDLEQ
+1150 
-1161 EQPATPP
+1161 
-1168 PTDELVPEQ
+1168 
-1177 RDEPPAAEPEAA
+1177 
-1189 AAAEPAAAAE
+1189 
-1199 EKPAAPA
+1199 
-1206 EKVAP
+1206 
-1211 ATKAQQAKAERA
+1211 
-1223 KRRAAL
+1223 
-1229 EADLA
+1229 
-1234 ADIKKL
+1234 
-1240 QGEIGLRTFNSP
+1240 
-1252 SLDPRAFATL
+1252 
-1262 LGIATKVTKIGV
+1262 
-1274 ITFEDFAATIKDLM
+1274 
-1288 PQLWAQIKDAL
+1288 
-1299 VGVWSMLS
+1299 
-1307 MSNPDL
+1307 
-1313 EELPSRAKVT
+1313 
-1323 QILEALEAEEDADA
+1323 
-1337 DAEVDTEEAAP
+1337 
-1348 TTAPKDE
+1348 
-1355 PAQDTG
+1355 
-1361 KTKSEDEAAAE
+1361 
-1372 GAADTFIPPSEG
+1372 
-1384 QGPPKEADLLQ
+1384 
-1395 NVGFGKHQYTGVRD
+1395 
-1409 ATLRDPQFMFGA
+1409 
-1421 LFDDTAMAQTL
+1421 
-1432 AGKNAQRLR
+1432 
-1441 DVRNVVSRMNGYR
+1441 
-1454 EYQRVM
+1454 
-1460 NMSPEEVAAENTKLA
+1460 
-1475 GELDQTVADL
+1475 
-1485 RGNDFFVD
+1485 
-1493 VRPDGLISI
+1493 
-1502 RLKPEQKEKYEDII
+1502 
-1516 RSNSIPWSNQ
+1516 
-1526 LAAFVSGRSS
+1526 
-1536 TIIAFGRDVSD
+1536 
-1547 RLAGRPVAYERA
+1547 
-1559 ASQTEARITAD
+1559 
-1570 KLKAEL
+1570 
-1576 NQADDESILTA
+1576 
-1587 DDIGKYVSRG
+1587 
-1597 TQKRLYVGV
+1597 
-1606 DRGIPVEIYNEQ
+1606 
-1618 VYDAAMIGK
+1618 
-1627 AHAEKKP
+1627 
-1634 MFLLASQPGA
+1634 
-1644 GKTFVLGA
+1644 
-1652 AIERM
+1652 
-1657 KRQGAK
+1657 
-1663 KIIYVTR
+1663 
-1670 NKQLIKQ
+1670 
-1677 VKDDLSA
+1677 
-1684 YDIEG
+1684 
-1689 MEFMTYAALDNVEK
+1689 
-1703 NPAEDTDVIIFD
+1703 
-1715 EAHEVR
+1715 
-1721 YSVSGKPSSRAL
+1721 
-1733 KAGEWMNKSKFTILS
+1733 
-1748 SATPYEDLEQ
+1748 
-1758 TRFLWAT
+1758 
-1765 GAYDPFAREDLR
+1765 
-1777 GTAERGWYGY
+1777 
-1787 AEVLGAEVTL
+1787 
-1797 KDGEPSGVKFPE
+1797 
-1809 DEGKLKAMRLASRE
+1809 
-1823 YLRKRGMF
+1823 
-1831 TQRATRLPVEM
+1831 
-1842 MDVNFSSVKA
+1842 
-1852 EKSWVDLF
+1852 
-1860 NLTEE
+1860 
-1865 SLDSIKK
+1865 
-1872 KDKNLLAF
+1872 
-1880 VRNMQKRIL
+1880 
-1889 EASKRDAAVELAR
+1889 
-1902 KKVGEGKRTVIF
+1902 
-1914 VETRSEKERDL
+1914 
-1925 DEIMEAYNAW
+1925 
-1935 VDAGRDMD
+1935 
-1943 DWPKIIPKVPGVTDF
+1943 
-1958 FAKLIEGGI
+1958 
-1967 NKIKF
+1967 
-1972 ESAQDY
+1972 
-1978 FNAALGDLGV
+1978 
-1988 SFYTGNEAGA
+1988 
-1998 QGETS
+1998 
-2003 LSKWKSG
+2003 
-2010 ESTVL
+2010 
-2015 VATMAR
+2015 
-2021 GGTGL
+2021 
-2026 SLHDTSEGGVA
+2026 
-2037 PRAQIVLNLPWR
+2037 
-2049 ASEVEQVAGRT
+2049 
-2060 ARYGMTSISQS
+2060 
-2071 YWLFTPDITFDRDLA
+2071 
-2086 QRVGNRMASMN
+2086 
-2097 ALVQGDITASATA
+2097 
-2110 VSSYNIQTIK
+2110 
-2120 DVNTVTEDEFL
+2120 
-2131 NDNQY
+2131 
-2136 LNAEQANAV
+2136 
-2145 AQGTV
+2145 
-2150 LDMAAVETEEDAVY
+2150 
-2164 RKVVEDNK
+2164 
-2172 ITQKTS
+2172 
-2178 MAAWEGKEK
+2178 
-2187 NRATVALLRTMLINA
+2187 NRAGVPNTNPLF
-2202 GLKPDANLVAWDDDG
+2202 AWDDDG
-2217 NVIAPSVRAQAEKG
+2217 NVIAPSVRAQAESG
-2231 VMMSMAPTQ
+2231 VMMSIGLATNLASEKRSDPVFQ
-2240 DAEYLAAVEAGD
+2240 RKINRWRKSKAEMGAAIKEADDEFFNVFWPELMKASGQRLKP
-2252 NGSDNLIQLLRDAPE
+2252 SLR
-2267 SERKT
+2267 
-2272 VVDAWVQR
+2272 
-2280 NPKAATELQRM
+2280 NIN
-2291 VDEAARRAG
+2291 EAARRS
-2300 VENPGITSR
+2300 VDDITDWLRDNPKYLNYYADDWKTTKDILNIVFPDFTDDDFVGFRLFTGLTSPATPLRGNLADAIQVMNLWKAEKSLDKLQLEKSEKGNR
-2309 KKTIADLDAEEQAM
+2309 KVKE
-2323 WDRFGSTRVSG
+2323 G
-2334 EDFRSGD
+2334 
-2341 RMQAIINEDMVRQ
+2341 N
-2354 SIFGSERYNEI
+2354 
-2365 QSARNSLYAA
+2365 
-2375 IKKLKNKPFSLPAV
+2375 PFSLQSNTGANKIFSLKALEKLFAKLGSWEAV
-2389 TYDDAGNVI
+2389 NAYLNEGVTSAELNAFNMEMGYAGRVSDIGDIRRVVYEATGQDTLIPRMFIFGPKVGAYTLNATGDSRFTTTDIWESRFIRSYFPQMFESGTGLPINGQEHEIFQNFASAFKRTLEAKTGQTFEPSALQAVRWFYMIYKSREAGYKYGSTAGTISDYAELAAKQYLGIDFDD
-2398 PLSQRFRSTSP
+2398 SRSGRRS
-2409 DIRQSAPSLS
+2409 DEGSGDGSAAIDDVRQSAPSLS

-2455 VVDSLENLLKR
+2455 IVDSLENLLKR

-2550 NADIERLVNMG
+2550 DSDLDRLVRMG

-2576 SAQEEV
+2576 EAQEEV
-2582 FVKRIEAL
+2582 FVKRMEAL

-2595 LLEDAEKS
+2595 LLEDAEKTM
-2603 LMQKFLSLI
+2603 MQKFLSLI

-2631 ARWAR
+2631 ARWGR

-2644 RHMNMNGRVEIGVM
+2644 RHMNMNGRVEVGVM
-2658 ASYIGQNAQMSQFM
+2658 ASFA
-2672 RDSLDTAK
+2672 
-2680 SMAAAGKSSEEIRA
+2680 
-2694 VTGWFPGPYD
+2694 
-2704 GKMRWEIPDNKA
+2704 
-2716 SFVGIDDYGK
+2716 
-2726 RTTKAYG
+2726 RT
-2733 GPAFSQI
+2733 P
-2740 TLSSISERI
+2740 
-2749 KSGKFVKLSEVFQHD
+2749 
-2764 DLFAA
+2764 
-2769 YPEAAN
+2769 
-2775 IPFFPI
+2775 
-2781 AGNIVQGSYRV
+2781 
-2792 IGGNSVITATVT
+2792 
-2804 TDSDGNISAESASTI
+2804 
-2819 LHELQH
+2819 
-2825 FIQYK
+2825 
-2830 EGFASGGSPD
+2830 
-2840 NLITKADIVDAAK
+2840 
-2853 FRDAYQGIRRYK
+2853 QGIR
-2865 AEIANLVTAI
+2865 
-2875 EQERAKKSFVGFGGP
+2875 
-2890 NQKTIKSIEDSIAK
+2890 
-2904 IQESINSVWDYQKK
+2904 
-2918 NLNIDRDSTRA
+2918 
-2929 SLLSALNVV
+2929 
-2938 DSKLGGA
+2938 
-2945 WVLNKRNEGLNMLYR
+2945 
-2960 LLAGEIEA
+2960 
-2968 RDVQARQNLTPEQRK
+2968 
-2983 ATAPYSSENIA
+2983 
-2994 PEDAIV
+2994 
-3000 VFGGGGVMA
+3000 A

-3041 KAAAA
+3041 EAAAA

-3053 EGEEDPLAKFAR
+3053 EGEEDSLAKFAR

-3241 ALPDYSALWNTL
+3241 ALPDYSALWNAL
-3253 GKGVPDPKGKPDLN
+3253 GKGVPDPNGKPDLN

-3278 NTMQMFGQVMSEMGR
+3278 NTMQMFGLVMSDMGR

-3324 LPTDPDELDRLIA
+3324 FPTDPDELDRLIE
-3337 QTREKIAR
+3337 QTREKIAGG
-3345 DLESL
+3345 LEAL
-3350 VAAMGDKPLP
+3350 VAAMGLQPLP
-3360 PEIKKTLEDNAPKAK
+3360 PEVKKTLEDNAPKAK
-3375 RKPAPAKPP
+3375 RKPVPAKPP

-3448 AEIRRIVAEYIR
+3448 AQIRLIVAEYIR

-3477 LEDKIPETIREEI
+3477 LENKIPETIREEI

-3718 IDFDDVKDVAG
+3718 IDFNDVGEVAG

-3775 KEMSPAQLN
+3775 KEMSPAELN

-3815 SKLDEYLGEARQAAL
+3815 NKLDKYLGEARQTAL

-3849 TFLTQDRRELK
+3849 TFLTQAQRELK

-3877 AQLLAASDEDNPTK
+3877 AQLLAASDKDNPTK

-3915 THDVSLAVRELFE
+3915 THDVALAVRELFE

-3942 RLASAYNNSA
+3942 RLAIAYNNSA
-3952 LSGVATL
+3952 LSGIATL
-3959 GINLYGPVGSML
+3959 GINLYVPVGSML
-3971 TRVGMDLMPAAA
+3971 TRVGMDLMRAAT
-3983 RGNWDVIS
+3983 RGNWDMIS

-4125 MIGRYAVRVEELRGK
+4125 MIGRYAARVEELRGK
-4140 TEKEF
+4140 TEEEF

-4225 IRSFLEEGVKGF
+4225 IRSFLEEGVKGL

-4267 HKGEKGSQIDIFN
+4267 HKGEKGSQLDIFN
-4280 QVSMLIQGAGY
+4280 QFSMLIQNAGY
-4291 SVMQK
+4291 SVIQK
-4296 NPLLG
+4296 NPILG

-4464 DYLAAAASGFG
+4464 DYLAAATSGFG

-4484 TTIGSTFSVTPDT
+4484 TTIGSTFSATPDT
-4497 NMLGTAVY
+4497 NLIGTLAY
-4505 KVSPFIPFSGLLN
+4505 KVSPMVPFSGLLN

>member
-1 MPAPLDWA
+1 
-9 EVESSPWF
+9 
-17 NALTPS
+17 
-23 EKSATH
+23 
-29 LEWRDTVLSEQEDL
+29 
-43 DDDTKLKLLAL
+43 
-54 SESRAKA
+54 
-61 LAGQPQDADPLKSF
+61 
-75 YAEREKKNN
+75 
-84 EISQGYEAFT
+84 
-94 QGELTDDPEF
+94 
-104 AALDDTF
+104 
-111 KGRRDAALV
+111 
-120 RGSLFVNPSLVLDKD
+120 
-135 KYEAAVR
+135 
-142 ASDAPMSEK
+142 
-151 VLALTQFKDRNEQAS
+151 
-166 QNLANTLSYTDEDFR
+166 
-181 KFASDGYN
+181 
-189 QGKTNAQVVNEWKAQ
+189 
-204 QKLPDGIFGSILGA
+204 
-218 GRQAKLG
+218 
-225 FSGGLAG
+225 
-232 LERAVGGIGMA
+232 
-243 LGVGGE
+243 
-249 QYAAESGQEAASY
+249 
-262 AARREIAGGA
+262 
-272 PIIGE
+272 
-277 VAEGATSLI
+277 
-286 PTLAVGAVGAALSP
+286 
-300 TPAAP
+300 
-305 AAVPLTLAAGA
+305 
-316 AARATLSRALTS
+316 
-328 LTAGAV
+328 
-334 TGGLQSAG
+334 
-342 STVADAF
+342 
-349 EMYKMRG
+349 
-356 DPDADAI
+356 
-363 GKARVDGAVSG
+363 
-374 IVTGAVT
+374 
-381 GLFGALGTK
+381 
-390 LGAGGGI
+390 
-397 ETLFRRKGAEVL
+397 
-409 AQAGEK
+409 
-415 EVKNAFVTATKSI
+415 
-428 LGNATEE
+428 
-435 AIEEGTDQFIQGLY
+435 
-449 EAATRSPDKDFQSI
+449 
-463 LEETA
+463 
-468 HAAKIG
+468 
-474 GILGG
+474 
-479 GMQTIKEGL
+479 
-488 TFKSMVETAKTDPQL
+488 
-503 GDPTQAAA
+503 
-511 VAQGLADAKQFEQDA
+511 
-526 NEALEATVNA
+526 
-536 DLGLSQEKRAAL
+536 
-548 IAKRAAD
+548 
-555 QLRTIG
+555 
-561 TAPLATA
+561 
-568 AMDNIAGDAENRVK
+568 
-582 LNADAIRAEVV
+582 
-593 DAFSRPTLPSAE
+593 
-605 QMVQGAGQT
+605 
-614 LAGLPSREQM
+614 
-624 VQGAGQTLAGL
+624 
-635 PSREQMVQGAGQT
+635 
-648 LAGLPDAATMAANA
+648 
-662 AAQLRA
+662 
-668 VANNTATP
+668 
-676 EQVASLT
+676 
-683 EQGLTRVVDGQPVIT
+683 
-698 DAGLSMLPQDQQPPL
+698 
-713 SEAERVAEIKAA
+713 
-725 PPPVAKPKPQTPWKV
+725 
-740 LSTKGKV
+740 
-747 KRLKDTANPELE
+747 
-759 SILYAIIRGGGIGRY
+759 
-774 SAEQKKAQKAEGK
+774 
-787 FYGDTDSLDTGRLN
+787 
-801 AFWDKE
+801 
-807 LFNVGSQSTLDTVAQ
+807 
-822 DLHEQGY
+822 
-829 FPGMAADEVTP
+829 
-840 QVLLDR
+840 
-846 IEEAIAIYEQ
+846 
-856 ANRNDG
+856 
-862 LTDAEARDQENENLS
+862 
-877 EQQAIAFEEA
+877 
-887 TKKQEGK
+887 
-894 IEVSVVDL
+894 
-902 QVGDKMLVDGEE
+902 
-914 VTVSGLNYDEDGYTT
+914 
-929 SVQLRSGTRFG
+929 
-940 TQSVYV
+940 
-946 GDNSENT
+946 
-953 LFVDEI
+953 
-959 TRAPEE
+959 
-965 PMSDFLE
+965 
-972 GQDVD
+972 
-977 EEAPPDIRAED
+977 
-988 LPPIPAGHVRLT
+988 
-1000 HSTSTQVVGKILES
+1000 
-1014 GRFNFKDVIDTTT
+1014 
-1027 DSFSSNEDVANRL
+1027 
-1040 NTSESGAF
+1040 
-1048 SRAKFGD
+1048 
-1055 KVILMDVTFEEYRK
+1055 
-1069 LRTFSKDN
+1069 
-1077 PGFVPASSIAAIY
+1077 
-1090 DLQTKQ
+1090 
-1096 ISAPQIESATEG
+1096 
-1108 ELFAAEPT
+1108 
-1116 KSTRP
+1116 
-1121 KVRGETDKAQ
+1121 
-1131 VPQED
+1131 
-1136 LLGEMAKAKADSEA
+1136 
-1150 ERAQTKIDLEQ
+1150 
-1161 EQPATPP
+1161 
-1168 PTDELVPEQ
+1168 
-1177 RDEPPAAEPEAA
+1177 
-1189 AAAEPAAAAE
+1189 
-1199 EKPAAPA
+1199 
-1206 EKVAP
+1206 
-1211 ATKAQQAKAERA
+1211 
-1223 KRRAAL
+1223 
-1229 EADLA
+1229 
-1234 ADIKKL
+1234 
-1240 QGEIGLRTFNSP
+1240 
-1252 SLDPRAFATL
+1252 
-1262 LGIATKVTKIGV
+1262 
-1274 ITFEDFAATIKDLM
+1274 
-1288 PQLWAQIKDAL
+1288 
-1299 VGVWSMLS
+1299 
-1307 MSNPDL
+1307 
-1313 EELPSRAKVT
+1313 
-1323 QILEALEAEEDADA
+1323 
-1337 DAEVDTEEAAP
+1337 
-1348 TTAPKDE
+1348 
-1355 PAQDTG
+1355 
-1361 KTKSEDEAAAE
+1361 
-1372 GAADTFIPPSEG
+1372 
-1384 QGPPKEADLLQ
+1384 
-1395 NVGFGKHQYTGVRD
+1395 
-1409 ATLRDPQFMFGA
+1409 
-1421 LFDDTAMAQTL
+1421 
-1432 AGKNAQRLR
+1432 
-1441 DVRNVVSRMNGYR
+1441 
-1454 EYQRVM
+1454 
-1460 NMSPEEVAAENTKLA
+1460 
-1475 GELDQTVADL
+1475 
-1485 RGNDFFVD
+1485 
-1493 VRPDGLISI
+1493 
-1502 RLKPEQKEKYEDII
+1502 
-1516 RSNSIPWSNQ
+1516 
-1526 LAAFVSGRSS
+1526 
-1536 TIIAFGRDVSD
+1536 
-1547 RLAGRPVAYERA
+1547 
-1559 ASQTEARITAD
+1559 
-1570 KLKAEL
+1570 
-1576 NQADDESILTA
+1576 
-1587 DDIGKYVSRG
+1587 
-1597 TQKRLYVGV
+1597 
-1606 DRGIPVEIYNEQ
+1606 
-1618 VYDAAMIGK
+1618 
-1627 AHAEKKP
+1627 
-1634 MFLLASQPGA
+1634 
-1644 GKTFVLGA
+1644 
-1652 AIERM
+1652 
-1657 KRQGAK
+1657 
-1663 KIIYVTR
+1663 
-1670 NKQLIKQ
+1670 
-1677 VKDDLSA
+1677 
-1684 YDIEG
+1684 
-1689 MEFMTYAALDNVEK
+1689 
-1703 NPAEDTDVIIFD
+1703 
-1715 EAHEVR
+1715 
-1721 YSVSGKPSSRAL
+1721 
-1733 KAGEWMNKSKFTILS
+1733 
-1748 SATPYEDLEQ
+1748 
-1758 TRFLWAT
+1758 
-1765 GAYDPFAREDLR
+1765 
-1777 GTAERGWYGY
+1777 
-1787 AEVLGAEVTL
+1787 
-1797 KDGEPSGVKFPE
+1797 
-1809 DEGKLKAMRLASRE
+1809 
-1823 YLRKRGMF
+1823 
-1831 TQRATRLPVEM
+1831 
-1842 MDVNFSSVKA
+1842 
-1852 EKSWVDLF
+1852 
-1860 NLTEE
+1860 
-1865 SLDSIKK
+1865 
-1872 KDKNLLAF
+1872 
-1880 VRNMQKRIL
+1880 
-1889 EASKRDAAVELAR
+1889 
-1902 KKVGEGKRTVIF
+1902 
-1914 VETRSEKERDL
+1914 
-1925 DEIMEAYNAW
+1925 
-1935 VDAGRDMD
+1935 
-1943 DWPKIIPKVPGVTDF
+1943 
-1958 FAKLIEGGI
+1958 
-1967 NKIKF
+1967 
-1972 ESAQDY
+1972 
-1978 FNAALGDLGV
+1978 
-1988 SFYTGNEAGA
+1988 
-1998 QGETS
+1998 
-2003 LSKWKSG
+2003 
-2010 ESTVL
+2010 
-2015 VATMAR
+2015 
-2021 GGTGL
+2021 
-2026 SLHDTSEGGVA
+2026 
-2037 PRAQIVLNLPWR
+2037 
-2049 ASEVEQVAGRT
+2049 VAGRT

-2145 AQGTV
+2145 AQGTT
-2150 LDMAAVETEEDAVY
+2150 LDMAAVETEEDAAY
-2164 RKVVEDNK
+2164 RKVVEANK

-2178 MAAWEGKEK
+2178 MAAWEGKAK
-2187 NRATVALLRTMLINA
+2187 NRATVAALRTMLINA

-2217 NVIAPSVRAQAEKG
+2217 NVIAPSVRAQAESG
-2231 VMMSMAPTQ
+2231 V
-2240 DAEYLAAVEAGD
+2240 
-2252 NGSDNLIQLLRDAPE
+2252 
-2267 SERKT
+2267 K
-2272 VVDAWVQR
+2272 
-2280 NPKAATELQRM
+2280 
-2291 VDEAARRAG
+2291 
-2300 VENPGITSR
+2300 
-2309 KKTIADLDAEEQAM
+2309 
-2323 WDRFGSTRVSG
+2323 
-2334 EDFRSGD
+2334 
-2341 RMQAIINEDMVRQ
+2341 
-2354 SIFGSERYNEI
+2354 
-2365 QSARNSLYAA
+2365 
-2375 IKKLKNKPFSLPAV
+2375 
-2389 TYDDAGNVI
+2389 
-2398 PLSQRFRSTSP
+2398 
-2409 DIRQSAPSLS
+2409 QSAPPLS
-2419 PVYGLVKRKLTLK
+2419 PVYGLVKRKLTTK
-2432 DKLHVK
+2432 DKLHVR

-2455 VVDSLENLLKR
+2455 IVDSLENLLKR
-2466 TDLTQKEK
+2466 TDLTQDEK

-2550 NADIERLVNMG
+2550 NADIERLVLTSH
-2561 YPGYANWRNNTALRE
+2561 PGYANWKNNTALRE

-2595 LLEDAEKS
+2595 LLEDAEKTM
-2603 LMQKFLSLI
+2603 MQKFLSLI

-2658 ASYIGQNAQMSQFM
+2658 
-2672 RDSLDTAK
+2672 
-2680 SMAAAGKSSEEIRA
+2680 
-2694 VTGWFPGPYD
+2694 
-2704 GKMRWEIPDNKA
+2704 
-2716 SFVGIDDYGK
+2716 
-2726 RTTKAYG
+2726 
-2733 GPAFSQI
+2733 
-2740 TLSSISERI
+2740 
-2749 KSGKFVKLSEVFQHD
+2749 
-2764 DLFAA
+2764 
-2769 YPEAAN
+2769 
-2775 IPFFPI
+2775 
-2781 AGNIVQGSYRV
+2781 
-2792 IGGNSVITATVT
+2792 
-2804 TDSDGNISAESASTI
+2804 TD
-2819 LHELQH
+2819 
-2825 FIQYK
+2825 
-2830 EGFASGGSPD
+2830 EG
-2840 NLITKADIVDAAK
+2840 V
-2853 FRDAYQGIRRYK
+2853 R
-2865 AEIANLVTAI
+2865 
-2875 EQERAKKSFVGFGGP
+2875 
-2890 NQKTIKSIEDSIAK
+2890 
-2904 IQESINSVWDYQKK
+2904 
-2918 NLNIDRDSTRA
+2918 
-2929 SLLSALNVV
+2929 
-2938 DSKLGGA
+2938 
-2945 WVLNKRNEGLNMLYR
+2945 
-2960 LLAGEIEA
+2960 
-2968 RDVQARQNLTPEQRK
+2968 
-2983 ATAPYSSENIA
+2983 
-2994 PEDAIV
+2994 
-3000 VFGGGGVMA
+3000 A

-3041 KAAAA
+3041 EAAAA

-3053 EGEEDPLAKFAR
+3053 EGEEDSLAKFAR

-3241 ALPDYSALWNTL
+3241 ALPDYSALWNAL
-3253 GKGVPDPKGKPDLN
+3253 GKGVPDPNGKPDLN

-3278 NTMQMFGQVMSEMGR
+3278 NTMQMFGLVMSDMGR

-3324 LPTDPDELDRLIA
+3324 FPTDPDELDRLIE
-3337 QTREKIAR
+3337 QTREKIAGK
-3345 DLESL
+3345 LEAL
-3350 VAAMGDKPLP
+3350 VAAMGLQPLP
-3360 PEIKKTLEDNAPKAK
+3360 PEVKKTLEDNAPKAK
-3375 RKPAPAKPP
+3375 RKPVPAKPP

-3439 PTFPSESIK
+3439 PTFPSESVK

-3460 NANNMAYSD
+3460 NANNMTYSD

-3477 LEDKIPETIREEI
+3477 LEDKIPKTIREEI

-3559 ALVAL
+3559 TLVAL

-3718 IDFDDVKDVAG
+3718 IDFNDVGEVAG

-3775 KEMSPAQLN
+3775 KEMSPAEIN

-3815 SKLDEYLGEARQAAL
+3815 GKLDKYLGEARQAAL

-3849 TFLTQDRRELK
+3849 TFLTQAQRELK

-3877 AQLLAASDEDNPTK
+3877 AQLLAASDKDNPTK

-3915 THDVSLAVRELFE
+3915 THDVALAVRELFE

-3942 RLASAYNNSA
+3942 RLAIAYNNSA

-3959 GINLYGPVGSML
+3959 GINIYGPVGSML
-3971 TRVGMDLMPAAA
+3971 TRVGMDLMRAAT

-4039 EILKNKKAKPWER
+4039 EILKNKKAKPWKR

-4125 MIGRYAVRVEELRGK
+4125 MIGRYAARVEELRGK

-4157 YLDDGS
+4157 YLDDDS

-4225 IRSFLEEGVKGF
+4225 IRSFLEEGVKGL

-4267 HKGEKGSQIDIFN
+4267 HKGEKGSQLDIFN
-4280 QVSMLIQGAGY
+4280 QFSMLIQNAGY
-4291 SVMQK
+4291 SVIQK
-4296 NPLLG
+4296 NPILG

-4484 TTIGSTFSVTPDT
+4484 TTIGSTFSATPDT
-4497 NMLGTAVY
+4497 NLIGTLAY
-4505 KVSPFIPFSGLLN
+4505 KVSPMVPFSGLMN
-4518 SISKFYTGPN
+4518 SVSKFYTGPN

-4538 ANIPIVSMFATN
+4538 ANIPVVSMFATN

-4637 SQMIRDL
+4637 SQMLRDL

-4665 ATTDAKKRFRYE
+4665 ATRDAKKRFRYQ